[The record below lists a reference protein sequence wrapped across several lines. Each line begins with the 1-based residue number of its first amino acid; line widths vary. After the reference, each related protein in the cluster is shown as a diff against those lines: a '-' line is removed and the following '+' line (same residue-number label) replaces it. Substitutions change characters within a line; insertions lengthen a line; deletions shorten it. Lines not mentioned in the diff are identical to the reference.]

1 MPEDIS
7 IQILTQTAEN
17 IQQLFN
23 LSSRIDEKV
32 KAVKEQQEDLS
43 KQISTIAK
51 DYTEIMKKVAVL
63 ESHSG
68 NEGLSGV
75 LTKIEQQNREISVM
89 DKRLSTVEAATDN
102 NQDRWKTITSF
113 LVQLVWII
121 IAAWALMRLGIS
133 QPPLP

>member
-51 DYTEIMKKVAVL
+51 DYKEIMKKVAVL
-63 ESHSG
+63 ESHSSVD
-68 NEGLSGV
+68 GLSSL
-75 LTKIEQQNREISVM
+75 LTKLEQQNHEINGM
-89 DKRLSTVEAATDN
+89 EKRLSTVESATN
-102 NQDRWKTITSF
+102 NSQDRWKNITSF
-113 LVQLVWII
+113 VVQLVWIV
-121 IAAWALMRLGIS
+121 IAAWALMKLGLS
-133 QPPLP
+133 SPPVP

>member
-51 DYTEIMKKVAVL
+51 DYKEIMKKVAVL
-63 ESHSG
+63 ESHSSVD
-68 NEGLSGV
+68 GLSSL
-75 LTKIEQQNREISVM
+75 LTKLEQQNHEINGM
-89 DKRLSTVEAATDN
+89 EKRLSTVESATN
-102 NQDRWKTITSF
+102 NSQDRWKNITSF
-113 LVQLVWII
+113 VVQLVWIV
-121 IAAWALMRLGIS
+121 IAAWTLMKLGLS
-133 QPPLP
+133 SPPVP